1 MTAAALRTLAV
12 APAPA
17 PAPAQMSN
25 PTPQGKATAA
35 HPFAELLRQ
44 NRATATTP
52 AAREPARTQPQKSDD
67 ARAQAEA
74 PAQPESTGQNESTG
88 TRPAT
93 PPRDARQA
101 KARGAGA
108 TREAASDAKG
118 ETPKSD
124 ATTDEAAGH
133 ASDDKN
139 PASSA
144 DTSLIAGA
152 AVNAG
157 PAVAPGTQA
166 ASADAD
172 GAAAASRGKG
182 SAASDMGRLGAQSP
196 GGTSPAPLGDG
207 TPPGNSAHPAVG
219 DLADDRGVAA
229 NDKNDVAATSD
240 ARDAAALAAPASASF
255 AGMLAESKSSHGP
268 TPLVHANNDAATA
281 VPQNTGLVT
290 GAMPAS
296 AGVASASL
304 PVAVHAPEFA
314 AAFGVQVSV
323 LAKDGV
329 QRAELHLNP
338 AEMGPVSI
346 QITLDGTQ
354 ARVDFG
360 ADAAATRH
368 AIEAG
373 LPELASALRDAG
385 FTLAGGGVA
394 QHSASNGG
402 GSGSETEA
410 GRAAAARTGAARSAE
425 LDATATRLT
434 RRVADGGVD
443 LYA

>member
-17 PAPAQMSN
+17 PAQASKPA
-25 PTPQGKATAA
+25 PQGQATAA

-44 NRATATTP
+44 NRAAATTP
-52 AAREPARTQPQKSDD
+52 AARETTRPQAQESDA

-74 PAQPESTGQNESTG
+74 PTPPESTGQNESTG

-93 PPRDARQA
+93 PQRDARQA
-101 KARGAGA
+101 KARSAGA
-108 TREAASDAKG
+108 TRAAAS
-118 ETPKSD
+118 ETTSEARQSD
-124 ATTDEAAGH
+124 ATPDAATAS

-139 PASSA
+139 AASPAPDA
-144 DTSLIAGA
+144 SLVAGA

-157 PAVAPGTQA
+157 PALAASTQA
-166 ASADAD
+166 ATVDAD
-172 GAAAASRGKG
+172 SAAATTRGKG
-182 SAASDMGRLGAQSP
+182 SAAIDIGRLGVPAAGGP
-196 GGTSPAPLGDG
+196 GPAPLGDG
-207 TPPGNSAHPAVG
+207 TQPGQSARPAVG
-219 DLADDRGVAA
+219 DPADDRGVVA
-229 NDKNDVAATSD
+229 NDKNDVAAAGD
-240 ARDAAALAAPASASF
+240 ARDTAAPASPSF
-255 AGMLAESKSSHGP
+255 AGMLAESKASHG
-268 TPLVHANNDAATA
+268 TAPLVHTNNDAATA
-281 VPQNTGLVT
+281 TPQNAGLVAGTTPGNT
-290 GAMPAS
+290 GAAS
-296 AGVASASL
+296 ATL

-329 QRAELHLNP
+329 QHAELHLNP

-360 ADAAATRH
+360 ADVAATRH

-402 GSGSETEA
+402 GSGGDAEG
-410 GRAAAARTGAARSAE
+410 GRAAATRSGAASSTE